1 MILYVIAAYLGL
13 INPLLHWLIIQDQK
27 LFILINSVLTN
38 PFFDSIFPVW
48 REAQTWYPLYL
59 FLLVFSLLNF
69 GKRAGWFL
77 FFFGLTIAICDQVS
91 SGIIKDWV
99 ARIRPCSAPE
109 LAGHA
114 RLLLNRCPGSGS
126 FTSSH
131 ATNHFGMAVFIIHT
145 CKSFLHKW
153 KYALYL
159 WAASICYAQV
169 YVGVHYPLDVI
180 GGAVLG
186 ALIGYGTAAFYVS
199 KFGTPDSG
207 NLIPI
212 EKVNGV

>member
-1 MILYVIAAYLGL
+1 MILYVFAAYLEFL
-13 INPLLHWLIIQDQK
+13 NPMLHWVISIDK
-27 LFILINSVLTN
+27 RLFILINGVLTN
-38 PFFDSIFPVW
+38 SFFDSIFPVW

-59 FLLVFSLLNF
+59 FLLVFTIINF
-69 GKRAGWFL
+69 GKKAGWLL
-77 FFFGLTIAICDQVS
+77 FFFVLTIAICDQLS

-99 ARIRPCSAPE
+99 ARPRPCSTPD
-109 LAGHA
+109 LAGHV

-145 CKSFLHKW
+145 FKNFLQKE

-180 GGAVLG
+180 GGALLG
-186 ALIGYGTAAFYVS
+186 SLIGYGTSAFYVS
-199 KFGTPDSG
+199 RFGTPGSE
-207 NLIPI
+207 NLMPV
-212 EKVNGV
+212 EKGM